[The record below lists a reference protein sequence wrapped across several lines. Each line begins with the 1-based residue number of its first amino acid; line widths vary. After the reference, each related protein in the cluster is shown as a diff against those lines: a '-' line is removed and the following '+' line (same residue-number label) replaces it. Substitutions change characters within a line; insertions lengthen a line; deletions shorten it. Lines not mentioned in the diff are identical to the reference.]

1 MTDRSESDRL
11 QQESWIQRTVRRPEI
26 GAFVVMLIII
36 VALAMASDGKS
47 FNALGLKNNVAIIAQ
62 LGIIATGAALL
73 MIAGE
78 FDLSIGPMIAFA
90 GMSIA
95 VMLKWGLPFGLG
107 EATPLLAFLITLVM
121 TLAFGWL
128 IGTIVVK
135 SGLSSFIVTLAFWF
149 FLRGLTE
156 VCFRLINQNTNVS
169 GLPDF
174 KKESWFAEQM
184 GGEVFS
190 WFFDAWYWIGTK
202 ASAGLEFT
210 SDMTKSEKI
219 DFINYLS
226 FLNINRKMEQWVTG
240 FDARLLWFIIIAGA
254 AWYVLARTQLGSW
267 IYATGDNKESARA
280 NGVPVNRVKVGLFMF
295 SAFCA
300 TIFAT
305 CQVFDTNSS
314 DAAKGMFK
322 ELEAIAIAVVGGI
335 LMTGGFGTIIG
346 VVFGAITF
354 GLVANAVFFIPWID
368 GAWFRVFVGTV
379 LLLAVFANE
388 RIRKRITG
396 GISVSYTHLTLP
408 TILRV

>member
-1 MTDRSESDRL
+1 MSERSESDRL
-11 QQESWIQRTVRRPEI
+11 QQESWFQRMIRRPEI
-26 GAFVVMLIII
+26 GSFIVMMVIILSLGI
-36 VALAMASDGKS
+36 ASDGKA

-62 LGIIATGAALL
+62 LGIIAVGAALL

-95 VMLKWGLPFGLG
+95 IMMKWGLPFGLG
-107 EATPLLAFLITLVM
+107 EATPFLAFLITLIM

-156 VCFRLINQNTNVS
+156 VCFRLINLNTNVS

-184 GGEVFS
+184 GGEVFG
-190 WFFDAWYWIGTK
+190 WLFDAWFWIGQK
-202 ASAGLEFT
+202 IAAGVEFT
-210 SDMTKSEKI
+210 AEMTRAEKI
-219 DFINYLS
+219 DLISYLG

-240 FDARLLWFIIIAGA
+240 FDARLLWFIIIAGI
-254 AWYVLARTQLGSW
+254 AWYVLAKTQIGSW

-280 NGVPVNRVKVGLFMF
+280 NGVPVNRVKIGLFMF

-335 LMTGGFGTIIG
+335 LMTGGFGSILG
-346 VVFGAITF
+346 VVFGSVTF

-368 GAWFRVFVGTV
+368 GSWFRVFVGTV
-379 LLLAVFANE
+379 LLAAVFANE

-396 GISVSYTHLTLP
+396 GI
-408 TILRV
+408 

>member
-11 QQESWIQRTVRRPEI
+11 QQENWLQRTVRRPEI
-26 GAFVVMLIII
+26 GAFIVMMIII
-36 VALAMASDGKS
+36 VALAMASGGKA
-47 FNALGLKNNVAIIAQ
+47 FNALGLKNNIAIIAQ

-95 VMLKWGLPFGLG
+95 IMMKWGLPFGLG
-107 EATPLLAFLITLVM
+107 EATPFLAFLITLIM

-174 KKESWFAEQM
+174 KQESWFAEQM
-184 GGEVFS
+184 GGEVFG
-190 WFFDAWYWIGTK
+190 WFYDAWYWIGTK
-202 ASAGLEFT
+202 IAAGVEFT
-210 SDMTKSEKI
+210 GDMTKSEKI
-219 DFINYLS
+219 DLINYLS

-240 FDARLLWFIIIAGA
+240 FDARLFWFIVIAGA

-335 LMTGGFGTIIG
+335 LMTGGFGTIVG
-346 VVFGAITF
+346 VVFGAVTF

-379 LLLAVFANE
+379 LLAAVFANE

-396 GISVSYTHLTLP
+396 GI
-408 TILRV
+408 

>member
-11 QQESWIQRTVRRPEI
+11 QQENWFQRTVRRPEI
-26 GAFVVMLIII
+26 GAFIVMMIII
-36 VALAMASDGKS
+36 VALAMASGGKA

-95 VMLKWGLPFGLG
+95 IMLKWGLPFGLG
-107 EATPLLAFLITLVM
+107 EATPFLAFLITLVM

-184 GGEVFS
+184 GGEVFG
-190 WFFDAWYWIGTK
+190 WFFDAWYWVGTK
-202 ASAGLEFT
+202 LAAGLEFT

-219 DFINYLS
+219 DLINYLS

-300 TIFAT
+300 TIFAS

-379 LLLAVFANE
+379 LLAAVFANE

-396 GISVSYTHLTLP
+396 GI
-408 TILRV
+408 

>member
-11 QQESWIQRTVRRPEI
+11 QTENWFQRTVRRPEI
-26 GAFVVMLIII
+26 GAFIVMMIII
-36 VALAMASDGKS
+36 VALAIASNGKA
-47 FNALGLKNNVAIIAQ
+47 FNALGLKNNIAIIAQ

-95 VMLKWGLPFGLG
+95 IMMKWGLPFGLG
-107 EATPLLAFLITLVM
+107 EATPFLAFLITLIM

-128 IGTIVVK
+128 IGTIVVR

-202 ASAGLEFT
+202 VSAGLEFT
-210 SDMTKSEKI
+210 ADMTKSEKL
-219 DFINYLS
+219 DLINYLS

-335 LMTGGFGTIIG
+335 LMTGGFGTIVG
-346 VVFGAITF
+346 VIFGAVTF

-379 LLLAVFANE
+379 LLAAVFANE

-396 GISVSYTHLTLP
+396 GI
-408 TILRV
+408 

>member
-1 MTDRSESDRL
+1 MSERSESDRL
-11 QQESWIQRTVRRPEI
+11 QRESWARRMVRRPEI
-26 GAFVVMLIII
+26 GSFIVMIII
-36 VALAMASDGKS
+36 ILALAVASEGKA
-47 FNALGLKNNVAIIAQ
+47 FNALGLKNNIAIISQ
-62 LGIIATGAALL
+62 LGIIAVGAALL

-95 VMLKWGLPFGLG
+95 LMMKWGLPFGMG
-107 EATPLLAFLITLVM
+107 EATPFLAFLITLCM

-128 IGTIVVK
+128 IGNIVVR

-174 KKESWFAEQM
+174 KQQSWFADLM
-184 GGEVFS
+184 GGEVFG
-190 WFFDAWYWIGTK
+190 WFFSAWYWIGTK
-202 ASAGLEFT
+202 ISAGVEMT
-210 SDMTKSEKI
+210 GDMTREQTIAMI
-219 DFINYLS
+219 DYLS
-226 FLNINRKMEQWVTG
+226 FLNINRKMEMWVTG

-254 AWYVLARTQLGSW
+254 AWFVLAKTQLGSW

-280 NGVPVNRVKVGLFMF
+280 NGVPVDRVKISLFMF

-335 LMTGGFGTIIG
+335 LMTGGFGSIVG
-346 VVFGAITF
+346 VIFGAVTF

-379 LLLAVFANE
+379 LLAAVFANE

-396 GISVSYTHLTLP
+396 GI
-408 TILRV
+408 

>member
-11 QQESWIQRTVRRPEI
+11 QKENWFQRTVRRPEI
-26 GAFVVMLIII
+26 GAFIVMMIII
-36 VALAMASDGKS
+36 VALAMASGGKA

-95 VMLKWGLPFGLG
+95 IMLKWGLPFGLG
-107 EATPLLAFLITLVM
+107 EATPFVAFLITLVM

-184 GGEVFS
+184 GGEVFG
-190 WFFDAWYWIGTK
+190 WFFDAWHWIGTK
-202 ASAGLEFT
+202 VSAGLEFT
-210 SDMTKSEKI
+210 GDMTKSEKL
-219 DFINYLS
+219 DLINYLS

-335 LMTGGFGTIIG
+335 LMTGGFGTIVG
-346 VVFGAITF
+346 VIFGAVTF

-379 LLLAVFANE
+379 LLAAVFANE

-396 GISVSYTHLTLP
+396 GI
-408 TILRV
+408 

>member
-11 QQESWIQRTVRRPEI
+11 QQENWFQRTVRRPEI
-26 GAFVVMLIII
+26 GAFIVMMIII
-36 VALAMASDGKS
+36 VALAMASGGKA

-305 CQVFDTNSS
+305 CQVLDTNSS

-335 LMTGGFGTIIG
+335 LMTGGFGTIVG

-396 GISVSYTHLTLP
+396 GI
-408 TILRV
+408 

>member
-1 MTDRSESDRL
+1 MSERSEADRL
-11 QQESWIQRTVRRPEI
+11 KQETWLQRTIRRPEI
-26 GAFVVMLIII
+26 GSFVVMVIII
-36 VALAMASDGKS
+36 VALAIASDGKA
-47 FNALGLKNNVAIIAQ
+47 FNALGLKNNIAIISQ

-95 VMLKWGLPFGLG
+95 VMLKWGLPFGMG
-107 EATPLLAFLITLVM
+107 EATPFLAFMITLAM
-121 TLAFGWL
+121 TLSFGWL
-128 IGTIVVK
+128 IGTIVVR

-156 VCFRLINQNTNVS
+156 VCFRYINQNTNVS
-169 GLPDF
+169 GLPDY
-174 KKESWFAEQM
+174 KQESWFADIM

-190 WFFDAWYWIGTK
+190 WFFSAWHWIGTK
-202 ASAGLEFT
+202 ISAGVEIPTRL
-210 SDMTKSEKI
+210 SSELI
-219 DFINYLS
+219 SYFG
-226 FLNINRKMEQWVTG
+226 FLNINRKLEQWVTG
-240 FDARLLWFIIIAGA
+240 FDARLMWFMIIAGV
-254 AWYVLARTQLGSW
+254 AWFVMSRTQLGNW

-280 NGVPVNRVKVGLFMF
+280 NGVPVNRVKIGLFMF

-314 DAAKGMFK
+314 DAAKGLFK

-335 LMTGGFGTIIG
+335 LMTGGYGTILG
-346 VVFGAITF
+346 VIFGAVTF

-368 GAWFRVFVGTV
+368 GSFFRVFVGTV
-379 LLLAVFANE
+379 LLAAVFANE

-396 GISVSYTHLTLP
+396 GI
-408 TILRV
+408 

>member
-1 MTDRSESDRL
+1 MSERNESDRL
-11 QQESWIQRTVRRPEI
+11 QNESWIQRMMRRPEI
-26 GAFVVMLIII
+26 GSFIVMIII
-36 VALAMASDGKS
+36 ILALGLASEGKA
-47 FNALGLKNNVAIIAQ
+47 FNALGLKNNIAIIAQ
-62 LGIIATGAALL
+62 LGIIAVGAALL

-90 GMSIA
+90 GMSMAI
-95 VMLKWGLPFGLG
+95 MLKWGLPFGLG
-107 EATPLLAFLITLVM
+107 EATPFTAFAITMCM
-121 TLAFGWL
+121 TLGFGWL
-128 IGTIVVK
+128 IGTIVVR

-174 KKESWFAEQM
+174 KQENWFAEQM
-184 GGEVFS
+184 GGEVFG
-190 WFFDAWYWIGTK
+190 WLYDAWFWIGQK
-202 ASAGLEFT
+202 VAAGLEFT
-210 SDMTKSEKI
+210 AGMTKDEKI
-219 DFINYLS
+219 DLINFLS

-240 FDARLLWFIIIAGA
+240 FDARLLWFIIIAGV
-254 AWYVLARTQLGSW
+254 AWYVLAKTQIGNW

-300 TIFAT
+300 TIFAA

-335 LMTGGFGTIIG
+335 LMTGGFGSIVG
-346 VVFGAITF
+346 VVFGAVTF

-368 GAWFRVFVGTV
+368 GAWFRVC
-379 LLLAVFANE
+379 LL
-388 RIRKRITG
+388 
-396 GISVSYTHLTLP
+396 YTSP
-408 TILRV
+408 SPRDS

>member
-1 MTDRSESDRL
+1 MADRSESDRL
-11 QQESWIQRTVRRPEI
+11 QEESWFQRTIRRPEI
-26 GAFVVMLIII
+26 GAFIVMVVII
-36 VALAMASDGKS
+36 VALAIASNGKA
-47 FNALGLKNNVAIIAQ
+47 FNALGLKNNIAIIAQ

-95 VMLKWGLPFGLG
+95 IMMKWGMPFGLG
-107 EATPLLAFLITLVM
+107 EATPFLAFFITLIM
-121 TLAFGWL
+121 TLGFGWL
-128 IGTIVVK
+128 IGNIVVR

-174 KKESWFAEQM
+174 KLESWFAEQM
-184 GGEVFS
+184 GGEVFG
-190 WFFDAWYWIGTK
+190 WFYDAWYWMGSKII
-202 ASAGLEFT
+202 AGVEFPNKLT
-210 SDMTKSEKI
+210 IED
-219 DFINYLS
+219 INYLG

-240 FDARLLWFIIIAGA
+240 FDARLLWFFIIAGF
-254 AWYVLARTQLGSW
+254 AWFILSKTQLGNW
-267 IYATGDNKESARA
+267 IYATGDNKEAARA
-280 NGVPVNRVKVGLFMF
+280 NGVPVDRVKIGLFMF

-314 DAAKGMFK
+314 DAAKGLFK

-335 LMTGGFGTIIG
+335 LMTGGFGTILG
-346 VVFGAITF
+346 VVFGAVTF

-368 GAWFRVFVGTV
+368 GSWFRVFVGTV
-379 LLLAVFANE
+379 LLAAVFANE

-396 GISVSYTHLTLP
+396 GI
-408 TILRV
+408 

>member
-11 QQESWIQRTVRRPEI
+11 QKENWFQRTVRRPEI
-26 GAFVVMLIII
+26 GAFIVMMIII
-36 VALAMASDGKS
+36 VALAIASNGKA
-47 FNALGLKNNVAIIAQ
+47 FNALGLKNNIAIIAQ

-95 VMLKWGLPFGLG
+95 IMMKWGLPFGLG
-107 EATPLLAFLITLVM
+107 EATPFLAFLITLIM

-128 IGTIVVK
+128 IGTIVVR

-184 GGEVFS
+184 GGEVFG
-190 WFFDAWYWIGTK
+190 WFFDAWYWIRTK
-202 ASAGLEFT
+202 VSAGLEFT
-210 SDMTKSEKI
+210 GDMTKSEKL
-219 DFINYLS
+219 DLINYLS

-335 LMTGGFGTIIG
+335 LMTGGFGTIVG

-379 LLLAVFANE
+379 LLAAVFANE

-396 GISVSYTHLTLP
+396 GI
-408 TILRV
+408 

>member
-11 QQESWIQRTVRRPEI
+11 QQENWFQRTVRRPEI
-26 GAFVVMLIII
+26 GAFIVMMIII
-36 VALAMASDGKS
+36 VALAMASGGKA

-107 EATPLLAFLITLVM
+107 EATPFVAFLITLVM

-219 DFINYLS
+219 DFINFLS

-396 GISVSYTHLTLP
+396 GI
-408 TILRV
+408 

>member
-1 MTDRSESDRL
+1 MSERSESDRL
-11 QQESWIQRTVRRPEI
+11 QRESWLQRMLRRPEI
-26 GAFVVMLIII
+26 GSFFVMIII
-36 VALAMASDGKS
+36 ILALAFASNGKA
-47 FNALGLKNNVAIIAQ
+47 FNALGLKNNIAIIAQ
-62 LGIIATGAALL
+62 LGIIAVGAALL

-95 VMLKWGLPFGLG
+95 VMMKWGLPFGLG
-107 EATPLLAFLITLVM
+107 EATPFLAFLITLCM

-128 IGTIVVK
+128 IGNIVVR

-184 GGEVFS
+184 GGEVFG
-190 WFFDAWYWIGTK
+190 WFFYAWNWIGTK
-202 ASAGLEFT
+202 VSAGAEFT
-210 SDMTKSEKI
+210 ADMTKSEKL
-219 DFINYLS
+219 DMINYLS

-240 FDARLLWFIIIAGA
+240 FDARLFWFIIIAGA

-280 NGVPVNRVKVGLFMF
+280 NGVPVNRVKIGLFMF

-335 LMTGGFGTIIG
+335 LMTGGFGSIVG
-346 VVFGAITF
+346 VIFGAVTF

-379 LLLAVFANE
+379 LLAAVFANE

-396 GISVSYTHLTLP
+396 GI
-408 TILRV
+408 

>member
-11 QQESWIQRTVRRPEI
+11 QQENWFQRTVRRPEI
-26 GAFVVMLIII
+26 GAFIVMMIII
-36 VALAMASDGKS
+36 VALAMASGGKA

-107 EATPLLAFLITLVM
+107 EATPFVAFLITLVM

-396 GISVSYTHLTLP
+396 GI
-408 TILRV
+408 

>member
-107 EATPLLAFLITLVM
+107 EATPFLAFLITLVM

-346 VVFGAITF
+346 VVFGAVTF

-396 GISVSYTHLTLP
+396 GI
-408 TILRV
+408 

>member
-11 QQESWIQRTVRRPEI
+11 QKENWFQRTVRRPEI
-26 GAFVVMLIII
+26 GAFIVMMIII
-36 VALAMASDGKS
+36 VALAIASNGKA
-47 FNALGLKNNVAIIAQ
+47 FNALGLKNNIAIIAQ

-95 VMLKWGLPFGLG
+95 IMMKWGLPFGLG
-107 EATPLLAFLITLVM
+107 EATPFLAFLITLIM

-128 IGTIVVK
+128 IGTIVVR

-202 ASAGLEFT
+202 VSAGLEFT
-210 SDMTKSEKI
+210 GDMTKSEKL
-219 DFINYLS
+219 DLINYLS

-335 LMTGGFGTIIG
+335 LMTGGFGTIVG

-379 LLLAVFANE
+379 LLAAVFANE

-396 GISVSYTHLTLP
+396 GI
-408 TILRV
+408 

>member
-11 QQESWIQRTVRRPEI
+11 QQENWFQRTVRRPEI
-26 GAFVVMLIII
+26 GAFIVMMIII
-36 VALAMASDGKS
+36 VALAMASGGKA

-95 VMLKWGLPFGLG
+95 IMLKWGLPFGLG
-107 EATPLLAFLITLVM
+107 EATPFLAFLITLVM

-184 GGEVFS
+184 GGEVFG
-190 WFFDAWYWIGTK
+190 WLFDAWYWVGNKI
-202 ASAGLEFT
+202 AAGVEFT

-219 DFINYLS
+219 DLINYLS

-305 CQVFDTNSS
+305 CQVYDTNSS

-379 LLLAVFANE
+379 LLAAVFANE

-396 GISVSYTHLTLP
+396 GI
-408 TILRV
+408 

>member
-1 MTDRSESDRL
+1 MSERSESDRL
-11 QQESWIQRTVRRPEI
+11 QQESWFQSMIRRPEI
-26 GAFVVMLIII
+26 GSFIVMMIII
-36 VALAMASDGKS
+36 VSLGVASDGKA

-62 LGIIATGAALL
+62 LGIIAVGAALL

-95 VMLKWGLPFGLG
+95 IMMKWGLPFGLG
-107 EATPLLAFLITLVM
+107 EATPFLAFLITLII

-156 VCFRLINQNTNVS
+156 VCFRLINLNTNVS

-184 GGEVFS
+184 GGEVFG
-190 WFFDAWYWIGTK
+190 WLFDLWYWIGQK
-202 ASAGLEFT
+202 IAAGVEFT
-210 SDMTKSEKI
+210 GEMTRSEKI
-219 DFINYLS
+219 DLINYLS

-240 FDARLLWFIIIAGA
+240 FDARLLWFIIIAGV
-254 AWYVLARTQLGSW
+254 AWYVLAKTQLGSW

-280 NGVPVNRVKVGLFMF
+280 NGVPVNRVKIGLFMF

-335 LMTGGFGTIIG
+335 LMTGGFGSILG
-346 VVFGAITF
+346 VVFGSVTF

-368 GAWFRVFVGTV
+368 GSWFRVFVGTV
-379 LLLAVFANE
+379 LLAAVFANE

-396 GISVSYTHLTLP
+396 GI
-408 TILRV
+408 

>member
-11 QQESWIQRTVRRPEI
+11 QQESWIEKAVRRPEI
-26 GAFVVMLIII
+26 GAFIVMVIII
-36 VALAMASDGKS
+36 VALAMASGGKA
-47 FNALGLKNNVAIIAQ
+47 FNALGLKNNIAIISQ
-62 LGIIATGAALL
+62 LGIIAVGAALL

-95 VMLKWGLPFGLG
+95 IMMKWGLPFGLG
-107 EATPLLAFLITLVM
+107 EATPFLAFLITLMM

-128 IGTIVVK
+128 IGTIVVR

-184 GGEVFS
+184 GGEVFG
-190 WFFDAWYWIGTK
+190 WFFDVWYWIGTK

-210 SDMTKSEKI
+210 GDLTRSEKI
-219 DFINYLS
+219 DLINYLS

-254 AWYVLARTQLGSW
+254 AWYVLARTQIGSW

-280 NGVPVNRVKVGLFMF
+280 NGVPVNRVKIGLFMF

-346 VVFGAITF
+346 VVFGAVTF

-396 GISVSYTHLTLP
+396 GI
-408 TILRV
+408 

>member
-11 QQESWIQRTVRRPEI
+11 QTENWFQRTVRRPEI
-26 GAFVVMLIII
+26 GAFIVMMIII
-36 VALAMASDGKS
+36 VALAIASNGKA
-47 FNALGLKNNVAIIAQ
+47 FNALGLKNNIAIIAQ

-95 VMLKWGLPFGLG
+95 IMMKWGLPFGLG
-107 EATPLLAFLITLVM
+107 EATPFLAFLITLIM

-128 IGTIVVK
+128 IGTIVVR

-184 GGEVFS
+184 GGEVFG

-202 ASAGLEFT
+202 VSAGLEFT
-210 SDMTKSEKI
+210 ADMTKSEKL
-219 DFINYLS
+219 DLINYLS

-335 LMTGGFGTIIG
+335 LMTGGFGTIVG
-346 VVFGAITF
+346 VIFGAITF

-379 LLLAVFANE
+379 LLAAVFANE

-396 GISVSYTHLTLP
+396 GI
-408 TILRV
+408 

>member
-11 QQESWIQRTVRRPEI
+11 QQENWFQRTVRRPEI
-26 GAFVVMLIII
+26 GAFIVMMIII

-107 EATPLLAFLITLVM
+107 EATPILAFLITLVM

-305 CQVFDTNSS
+305 CQVLDTNSS

-346 VVFGAITF
+346 VVFGAVTF

-396 GISVSYTHLTLP
+396 GI
-408 TILRV
+408 

>member
-346 VVFGAITF
+346 VVFGAVTF

-396 GISVSYTHLTLP
+396 GI
-408 TILRV
+408 

>member
-254 AWYVLARTQLGSW
+254 AWYVLSRTQLGSW

-396 GISVSYTHLTLP
+396 GI
-408 TILRV
+408 